1 MTVYIADEPNEYT
14 PESQEDKIFY
24 ALKNNLPKDEDYYV
38 FHSLR
43 VTNVVNN
50 VVIPKE
56 IDFVIFNPKKGII
69 CIEAKSGNVYTK
81 LNEKNQLKWFYANG
95 IEMKRGGPYW
105 QAEEKKIAII
115 NRFQKTKCS
124 FLLDKC
130 KIHSAV
136 WFVSLTKDKFNDIT
150 LTPEASEELTLTNED
165 LQNPGLAFDR
175 IFSLDV
181 EKHIETALAK
191 FDVRRVIENVL
202 CPEFNLAAS
211 MASEISLKRSSLARL
226 LNEQVKILDFLEE
239 QQVVTINGAG
249 GTGKTMIAL
258 EKAKRS
264 ANNGEDVLFLCYNK
278 ALCEHLRNNYSH
290 PNIDFYNIDA
300 FACSYCKTGIA
311 DYKLLKDKITDDYLE
326 GNFKYKHVIVDEGQD
341 FGQTEIERNK
351 ILETFEAAVVNE
363 EDETGSMYV
372 FYDKQQFIQG
382 ECCPDYIV
390 NADCRLSLTVNCR
403 NTNNIAETS
412 IRPLNLAKKYR
423 NIKVKPDSIIGDTTT
438 LYASLDKDKQLEFLN
453 TFIQK
458 CINKGINSKEIVII
472 SCKTKHEIENGG
484 SLLSG
489 YKAEYQCG
497 NANIKIT
504 NCADFKGLEADAVI
518 LIDVD
523 KNTFKTRKN
532 CNRFYVA
539 ASRAKFNLYIIC
551 GMAQEDCAICTEII
565 QGNKE
570 PAENITIT
578 NTNIKL
584 KNAEKRFAAA
594 LNATVCF

>member
-56 IDFVIFNPKKGII
+56 IDFVVFNPKKGII

-81 LNEKNQLKWFYANG
+81 LNEMNKLKWYYANG
-95 IEMKRGGPYW
+95 EIIDKGGPYW
-105 QAEEKKIAII
+105 QAEKKQIAII
-115 NRFQKTKCS
+115 NRFKKAKCS
-124 FLLDKC
+124 HLLDKC
-130 KIHSAV
+130 KIHFAV
-136 WFVSLTKDKFNDIT
+136 WFISLTKEQFNNIT

-165 LQNPGLAFDR
+165 LQNPGAALDK

-181 EKHIETALAK
+181 EKHINTELTK
-191 FDVRRVIENVL
+191 FDVKKVLENVL
-202 CPEFNLAAS
+202 CPEFNLVAS

-226 LNEQVKILDFLEE
+226 LAEQVKILDFLDE

-258 EKAKRS
+258 EKAKRY
-264 ANNGEDVLFLCYNK
+264 ANNEENVLFLCYNK
-278 ALCEHLRNNYSH
+278 ALCEHLRNNYSQS
-290 PNIDFYNIDA
+290 NIDFYNIDA
-300 FACSYCKTGIA
+300 FACPYCKTGIA
-311 DYKLLKDKITDDYLE
+311 DYKLLKNKITDDYLD

-341 FGQTEIERNK
+341 FGQSEIEENQ
-351 ILETFEAAVVNE
+351 ILDTFEAAVVNE

-382 ECCPDYIV
+382 ECCPSYIK

-412 IRPLNLAKKYR
+412 IRPLNLPKKYR
-423 NIKVKPDSIIGDTTT
+423 NIKIRPDSVIGDTTT
-438 LYASLDKDKQLEFLN
+438 LYASVDKDKQLEHLN
-453 TFIQK
+453 LFIKK
-458 CINKGINSKEIVII
+458 CISKSINPKEIVII
-472 SCKTKHEIENGG
+472 SCKTKSEIENGN
-484 SLLSG
+484 SLLSNYG
-489 YKAEYQCG
+489 SEYICDSV
-497 NANIKIT
+497 NIKIT

-523 KNTFKTRKN
+523 KGTFNTQKN

-551 GMAQEDCAICTEII
+551 DMTQEDCAICSEII
-565 QGNKE
+565 QNKK
-570 PAENITIT
+570 ENLPDNISLE
-578 NTNIKL
+578 NIKL
-584 KNAEKRFAAA
+584 KNAEKRFAAT
-594 LNATVCF
+594 LNATILS